1 MQIHKVQILKPLPT
15 SATPATNPMTTA
27 LLIIDVQQ
35 GLCENDSEGNGAA
48 FESPQVIAR
57 INTVSAKARV
67 AGVPVIFIQHESA
80 SGYLEFGTAAW
91 QLADGLHTTPTD
103 LKLRKTTPDSFL
115 RTDLQALLQQHAVTN
130 LIICGMHTE
139 FCIDTTTRRALAL
152 GYPVVLVADAHTSA
166 GNAHLSA
173 PQVIAHH
180 NTTLTN
186 ISSFGPRV
194 RAVLAGDLRL

>member
-1 MQIHKVQILKPLPT
+1 M
-15 SATPATNPMTTA
+15 NTA

-35 GLCENDSEGNGAA
+35 GLCEGDGGGEGGGGGAA

-57 INTVSAKARV
+57 INTVSAKARA
-67 AGVPVIFIQHESA
+67 AGAPVIFIQHESA
-80 SGYLEFGTAAW
+80 SGYLEFETDAW
-91 QLADGLHTTPTD
+91 QLAHGLQVEPAD

-115 RTDLQALLQQHAVTN
+115 RTDLQVILQQHGVRN

-139 FCIDTTTRRALAL
+139 FCVDTTTRRALAL
-152 GYPVVLVADAHTSA
+152 GYPVILVADAHTSA

-173 PQVIAHH
+173 TQVVAHH
-180 NTTLTN
+180 NATLAN

-194 RAVLAGDLRL
+194 RAVSAADLRFEP